1 MLVYIRN
8 TVKETKT
15 LEMQCTGKV
24 MIIHRNAWESIGGA
38 QGAEGDRI
46 RTVDLNHTKRY
57 SMSYGITKNVLK
69 NCGELPL

>member
-24 MIIHRNAWESIGGA
+24 MIIHRNAWESIGPE
-38 QGAEGDRI
+38 QDTSDTE
-46 RTVDLNHTKRY
+46 
-57 SMSYGITKNVLK
+57 
-69 NCGELPL
+69 